1 MLKIW
6 DNTWMDFMHQEL
18 LDCEKRAFQDGAY
31 SEGKVAKIMT
41 K

>member
-1 MLKIW
+1 MQKIW

-18 LDCEKRAFQDGAY
+18 LDCEKRAFQDGAN
-31 SEGKVAKIMT
+31 SESKVAKIMT